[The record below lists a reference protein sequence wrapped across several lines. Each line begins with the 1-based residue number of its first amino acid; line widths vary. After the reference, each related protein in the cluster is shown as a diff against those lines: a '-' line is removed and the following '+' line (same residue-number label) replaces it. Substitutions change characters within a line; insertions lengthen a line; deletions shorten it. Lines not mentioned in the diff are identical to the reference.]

1 MMDQGR
7 SHEPRWYDGASPWL
21 VALVL
26 FSIAFGVVAV
36 GLLMLSPRG
45 WG

>member
-1 MMDQGR
+1 MMDQR
-7 SHEPRWYDGASPWL
+7 RLQAPRWYDGASPWL

-26 FSIAFGVVAV
+26 FSIAFAAIL